1 MVYGN
6 VESLPEYLKVVLT
19 PEAREYFFNV
29 YVLAYKNYDDET
41 SFQIAWEATKLK
53 MQKNGNVY
61 VIHNHYYKTPEVH
74 EFEMSPEETNISMN
88 SETEEIIMDAVL
100 ADTNPNTEGKFFT
113 EQELQEL
120 ALQINSFGSTVP
132 DVDHEKLMS
141 LVKKHGRDHD
151 SIMRE
156 LKSEKGIMK
165 NIKASVEKGRLWIRA
180 TLDKRFKNHL
190 DKFKALSIEAF
201 ADVDENKRFSNPKY
215 LGFTFT
221 NNPKLKG
228 ARIAV

>member
-1 MVYGN
+1 MVYTSI
-6 VESLPEYLKVVLT
+6 ESLPEYIRTILTEEAQEYFLKVYT
-19 PEAREYFFNV
+19 
-29 YVLAYKNYDDET
+29 LAYKNYDDDT

-53 MQKNGNVY
+53 LQKSGNTY

-74 EFEMSPEETNISMN
+74 EFEMNEEETNISMN

-100 ADTNPNTEGKFFT
+100 ADTNPNTDGKYFT
-113 EQELQEL
+113 EQELEDL
-120 ALQINSFGSTVP
+120 AFQINTFGSTVP
-132 DVDHEKLMS
+132 DVDHEKLMA
-141 LVKKHGRDHD
+141 LVKKHGRNHD
-151 SIMRE
+151 AIMHE
-156 LKSEKGIMK
+156 LKNEKGIMK

-201 ADVDENKRFSNPKY
+201 ADVENNRYSNPKY

-228 ARIAV
+228 ARIAS